1 MYLRVLYK
9 ICPYKLHFKEP
20 IQSLKKHNICLFLYS
35 FTPLKKRSVRKLCIK
50 CCMCFRLCSKKLTL
64 KYTISGPTCV
74 PPVLEHGSVLTISG
88 DNGDLN
94 PGGDPNRGGDLN
106 NGGDLWVGQF
116 TCDPGYLLVG
126 SPSLKCRAGT
136 WSSQTPKC
144 TGTLCRVYTKEY
156 SMYRYRKEGTP
167 NVVIN

>member
-1 MYLRVLYK
+1 M
-9 ICPYKLHFKEP
+9 
-20 IQSLKKHNICLFLYS
+20 
-35 FTPLKKRSVRKLCIK
+35 
-50 CCMCFRLCSKKLTL
+50 
-64 KYTISGPTCV
+64 

-144 TGTLCRVYTKEY
+144 TGTLLYVGFTPKNTVCTVIE
-156 SMYRYRKEGTP
+156 RKVLQMSSLIEPTFAL
-167 NVVIN
+167 